1 MASNITTLV
10 EKAKQG
16 DADAFSTLYQM
27 YYPKMKGIC
36 INILREDKAVVDD
49 LVQDAFI
56 LAFVSLK
63 DLKNTHRFSQ
73 WLTSI
78 TTNLKSLLD
87 ISMLDIVRHH
97 RQYLKHGLPQPLLF
111 EMRSPLLRR
120 FWLPLS

>member
-1 MASNITTLV
+1 MDSNIRTLV

-16 DADAFSTLYQM
+16 DNSAFSTLYQM

-36 INILREDKAVVDD
+36 INILKEDKAVVDD

-97 RQYLKHGLPQPLLF
+97 RQYL
-111 EMRSPLLRR
+111 
-120 FWLPLS
+120 